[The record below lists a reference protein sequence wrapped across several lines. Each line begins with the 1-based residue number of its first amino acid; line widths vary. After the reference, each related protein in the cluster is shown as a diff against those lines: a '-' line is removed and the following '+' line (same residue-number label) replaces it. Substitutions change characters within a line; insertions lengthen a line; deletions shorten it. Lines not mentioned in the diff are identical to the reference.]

1 MAVPIRHIYLDHNA
15 TTPVLPE
22 ILETVLRYY
31 GEDFGNPSSVHR
43 YGRAV
48 RVAIDDARDQV
59 AHLLGAPASSIF
71 FSSGGT
77 EANNTIIKGVAAAR
91 KERGT
96 HLVISAIEHPCV
108 LDTCAYLAQHGY
120 TITRVPVSPDGV
132 IDPEA
137 VRAALT
143 EETILV
149 SIMHANNEVGT
160 LQPVAEIAQIVR
172 QQGALTHTD
181 AVQSFGKLPLHVE
194 TLGVDFLTFSGHKF
208 YAPKGIGGWYMR
220 PGVSIHP
227 LLHGGHQERGMRSG
241 TENVAGIVA
250 LGKAC
255 DIALRDMAAEATRQ
269 QQLRQRLE
277 QGIVATISEVQIQG
291 ETAARLPNT
300 TNVAFAHVEGET
312 LLMSLDLHGIGIS
325 TGSACSSGSLE
336 PSHVLQAMRVPDDYL
351 HGALR
356 ISLGRSTSVADIDYV
371 LTVLP
376 RIVEQARAMAPTFI
390 TS

>member
-22 ILETVLRYY
+22 IIETVLRYY

-59 AHLLGAPASSIF
+59 AHLLSAPASSIF

-132 IDPEA
+132 VDPEA

-172 QQGALTHTD
+172 QHGALMHTD

-194 TLGVDFLTFSGHKF
+194 TLGVDLLTFSGHKL

-255 DIALRDMAAEATRQ
+255 DLALSDMAVEATRQ
-269 QQLRQRLE
+269 QRLRQRLE
-277 QGIVATISEVQIQG
+277 QGIVATIPEVQIQG

>member
-1 MAVPIRHIYLDHNA
+1 MRHVYLDHNA
-15 TTPVLPE
+15 TTPVLPD
-22 ILETVLRYY
+22 VLAAMLPYY
-31 GEDFGNPSSVHR
+31 GQDFGNSSSVHR

-48 RVAIDDARDQV
+48 RVAIDDARDCV
-59 AHLLGAPASSIF
+59 AQLLGAPASAVF

-77 EANNTIIKGVAAAR
+77 EANNTIIRGVAAAR
-91 KERGT
+91 RAHGR

-108 LDTCAYLAQHGY
+108 LDTCAYLAQQGY
-120 TITRVPVSPDGV
+120 TITSVAVGADGV
-132 IDPEA
+132 IAPET

-160 LQPVAEIAQIVR
+160 LQPIAEIAQLVR
-172 QQGALTHTD
+172 ARGILMHTD
-181 AVQSFGKLPLHVE
+181 AVQSFGKLPLRVD
-194 TLGVDFLTFSGHKF
+194 TLGVDFLTFSGHKL

-220 PGVSIHP
+220 PGVSIPP

-255 DIALRDMAAEATRQ
+255 DIASGDMAAEAARQ
-269 QQLRQRLE
+269 HQLRQRLE
-277 QGIVATISEVQIQG
+277 QGIMTRIPAVCIQG
-291 ETAARLPNT
+291 ATAARLPNT
-300 TNVAFAHVEGET
+300 TNIAFAHVEGET
-312 LLMSLDLHGIGIS
+312 LLMSLDLQGVGIS

-336 PSHVLQAMRVPDDYL
+336 PSHVLQAMRVPDEYL

-356 ISLGRSTSVADIDYV
+356 FSLGRATSAEDIDYV
-371 LTVLP
+371 LSILP
-376 RIVEQARAMAPTFI
+376 PIVEQARAMTSTFVP
-390 TS
+390 

>member
-1 MAVPIRHIYLDHNA
+1 VYLDHNA

-22 ILETVLRYY
+22 ILEVMLHYY
-31 GEDFGNPSSVHR
+31 GADFGNPSSVHR
-43 YGRAV
+43 YGRTV
-48 RVAIDDARDQV
+48 RVAIDEARDQV
-59 AHLLGAPASSIF
+59 AHLLGAPASAIF

-77 EANNTIIKGVAAAR
+77 EANNAILKGVAAAR
-91 KERGT
+91 QERGR

-108 LDTCAYLAQHGY
+108 FDTCAYLARHGY
-120 TITRVPVSPDGV
+120 TITHVPVGADGV

-143 EETILV
+143 EQTILV

-160 LQPVAEIAQIVR
+160 LQPITEIAQIVR
-172 QQGALTHTD
+172 QRGILMHTD
-181 AVQSFGKLPLHVE
+181 AVQSFGKLPLCVE
-194 TLGVDFLTFSGHKF
+194 TLGVDFLTFSGHKL

-227 LLHGGHQERGMRSG
+227 LLHGGHQERGVRSG

-250 LGKAC
+250 LARAC
-255 DIALRDMAAEATRQ
+255 AIASRDMAPEAARQ

-277 QGIVATISEVQIQG
+277 QGIMTTIPQTRLQG
-291 ETAARLPNT
+291 ATAARLPNT
-300 TNVAFAHVEGET
+300 VNMAFAHVEGET
-312 LLMSLDLHGIGIS
+312 LLMSLDLHGVGIS

-336 PSHVLQAMRVPDDYL
+336 PSHVLQAMHVPDEYL

-356 ISLGRSTSVADIDYV
+356 FSLGRSTSAEDIDYV
-371 LTVLP
+371 LSILP
-376 RIVEQARAMAPTFI
+376 PIVEQARTMAPAFI
-390 TS
+390 P